1 MKLNE
6 YIYQKFMNMSDP
18 ETMSDY
24 FTEADVEKWIIDW
37 YNASFK
43 EVGCN
48 GPTANVRQ
56 PPLWLANWRT
66 VNE

>member
-1 MKLNE
+1 
-6 YIYQKFMNMSDP
+6 MSDP